1 MDKYDIGL
9 SLYGYNTAYRGISS
23 KVLLDNNINIFRDIF
38 SGYELLFY
46 MSVII
51 PKTGYKTCEIP
62 VSRIYPKNAKTPTK
76 ISFKENFNIIKIL
89 YKLNKGIYNDK

>member
-1 MDKYDIGL
+1 
-9 SLYGYNTAYRGISS
+9 
-23 KVLLDNNINIFRDIF
+23 
-38 SGYELLFY
+38 

-89 YKLNKGIYNDK
+89 YKLNKGIYNYK